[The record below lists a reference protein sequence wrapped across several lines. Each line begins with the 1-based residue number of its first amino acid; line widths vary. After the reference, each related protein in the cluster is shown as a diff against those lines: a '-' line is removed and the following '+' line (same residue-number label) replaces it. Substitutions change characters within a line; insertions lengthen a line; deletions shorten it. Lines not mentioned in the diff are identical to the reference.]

1 MKQLTALKSVEI
13 QMVLDPTMVSN
24 HFSELFTKVA
34 RLLIQSL
41 LRQFRI
47 KTKAK
52 NSENRENP
60 ENLEAGKP
68 QRNRRNFRQIK
79 IQKPSNLTVF

>member
-1 MKQLTALKSVEI
+1 
-13 QMVLDPTMVSN
+13 MVLDPTMVSN

-47 KTKAK
+47 KTKAT
-52 NSENRENP
+52 NSENR

-68 QRNRRNFRQIK
+68 QRKRRNFRQIK
-79 IQKPSNLTVF
+79 IQKPPGLTVF